1 MMKAHIPLKY
11 KLTKQTQKDMLAL
24 AEQELSKKQFGFT
37 RRLFK
42 AFCYC
47 LNRDF
52 GFGKKRLES
61 LIDSVNKMMNEVL
74 TDEAFWEHLDRVV
87 IDELGIEFEREEV
100 NEDGEVIQ

>member
-1 MMKAHIPLKY
+1 MKARVPLRNKF
-11 KLTKQTQKDMLAL
+11 TKRTQKDMLAL
-24 AEQELSKKQFGFT
+24 AEQELSRKQYGFT

-52 GFGKKRLES
+52 GFGKQRLEL
-61 LIDSVNKMMNEVL
+61 LINSVNELMNEVL
-74 TDEAFWEHLDRVV
+74 TDEAFWEHLDKVT

>member
-1 MMKAHIPLKY
+1 MKAHIPLKN
-11 KLTKQTQKDMLAL
+11 KFTKRTQEDMIAL

-52 GFGKKRLES
+52 GFGKARLEK
-61 LIDSVNKMMNEVL
+61 LIDSVNKLMNEVP

-87 IDELGIEFEREEV
+87 IDELGVEFEREEV

>member
-1 MMKAHIPLKY
+1 MKARIPLKN
-11 KLTKQTQKDMLAL
+11 KFTKQTQKDMLAL

-37 RRLFK
+37 RRMFK

-52 GFGKKRLES
+52 GFGKKRLEF
-61 LIDSVNKMMNEVL
+61 LINSIRALLDESL

-100 NEDGEVIQ
+100 NEDGDVIQ

>member
-1 MMKAHIPLKY
+1 MKAHIPLRNKF
-11 KLTKQTQKDMLAL
+11 TKRTQKDMLAL

-37 RRLFK
+37 RRMFK

-52 GFGKKRLES
+52 GFGKKRLEF
-61 LIDSVNKMMNEVL
+61 LINSIRALLDESL

>member
-1 MMKAHIPLKY
+1 MKARMPLRN
-11 KLTKQTQKDMLAL
+11 KLTKRTQEDMIAL
-24 AEQELSKKQFGFT
+24 AEQELNKKQFGFT

-52 GFGKKRLES
+52 GFGKVRLEK
-61 LIDSVNKMMNEVL
+61 LIDSVNKLMNEVL
-74 TDEAFWEHLDRVV
+74 TDECFWEHLDRVI

-100 NEDGEVIQ
+100 NEDGEVLQ

>member
-1 MMKAHIPLKY
+1 MMKAHIPLKN
-11 KLTKQTQKDMLAL
+11 KLAKRTQKDMLAL
-24 AEQELSKKQFGFT
+24 AEQELNKKQFGFT

-52 GFGKKRLES
+52 GFGKKRLEF
-61 LIDSVNKMMNEVL
+61 LIDSVNKLMNEVL
-74 TDEAFWEHLDRVV
+74 TDECFWEHLDRVV
-87 IDELGIEFEREEV
+87 IDELGMDFEREEV

>member
-1 MMKAHIPLKY
+1 MKARVPLKN
-11 KLTKQTQKDMLAL
+11 KFTKRTQKDMLAL
-24 AEQELSKKQFGFT
+24 AEQELSRKQYGFT

-52 GFGKKRLES
+52 GFGKQRLEL
-61 LIDSVNKMMNEVL
+61 LINSVNELMNEVL
-74 TDEAFWEHLDRVV
+74 TDEAFWEHLDKVT

>member
-1 MMKAHIPLKY
+1 MKARIPLRNKF
-11 KLTKQTQKDMLAL
+11 TKRTQKDMLAL

-37 RRLFK
+37 RRMFK

-52 GFGKKRLES
+52 KKRLEF
-61 LIDSVNKMMNEVL
+61 LIDSVNKLMNEVL

>member
-1 MMKAHIPLKY
+1 MKARIPLRNKV
-11 KLTKQTQKDMLAL
+11 TKRTQKDMLAL

-37 RRLFK
+37 RRMFK

-52 GFGKKRLES
+52 GFGKKRLEF
-61 LIDSVNKMMNEVL
+61 LINSIRALLDESL
-74 TDEAFWEHLDRVV
+74 TDECFWEHLDRVV

>member
-1 MMKAHIPLKY
+1 MKARIPLRNKF
-11 KLTKQTQKDMLAL
+11 TKRTQKDMLAL
-24 AEQELSKKQFGFT
+24 AEQELSRKQYGFT

-52 GFGKKRLES
+52 GFGKQRLEL
-61 LIDSVNKMMNEVL
+61 LINSVNELMNEVL
-74 TDEAFWEHLDRVV
+74 TDEAFWEHLDKVT

>member
-1 MMKAHIPLKY
+1 MKARIPLRNKF
-11 KLTKQTQKDMLAL
+11 TKRTQKDMLAL

-42 AFCYC
+42 TFCYC

-52 GFGKKRLES
+52 GFGKKRLEF
-61 LIDSVNKMMNEVL
+61 LIDSVNKLMNEVP